1 LSLTATFNTTIA
13 SLRVEPSRRLSQLI
27 LRGRFLWVAPLVAA
41 LTITTVYPGIFLIA
55 LAVSDSRL
63 GKPFSAFSGFKN
75 LGASLSDPL
84 FLEALGRSAAY
95 AVASSLVQLAL
106 GLAIALLLSALVK
119 SGRFLMSLILLPLMT
134 PPVMVGIAW
143 KLILAPAGGLL
154 NGVLMNLGI
163 TDAPISF
170 LGTAGLAWLSVGVA
184 DVWQW
189 TPFIAILSF
198 AAIASLPG
206 DVFEAAAIDGASAW
220 QTFRKILLPLLAPQL
235 AAIFLLRLVIAF
247 KIFDLIYVLTFGG
260 PGLPHHDG
268 ELPQVA
274 PRPGAIRCRPC
285 RGGDRDLHPGGRHRD
300 LAGGLARQAR
310 GQGGGG
316 RCIVQPRSSPKFW
329 PRPSPSASSLCRSP
343 S

>member
-1 LSLTATFNTTIA
+1 LSLTGTFNTTLA
-13 SLRVEPSRRLSQLI
+13 SLRVTPTRRLSW
-27 LRGRFLWVAPLVAA
+27 RFLWIAPLVAA
-41 LTITTVYPGIFLIA
+41 LVVTTVYPGLFLIA

-63 GKPFSAFSGFKN
+63 GKPFRAFSGFKN
-75 LGASLSDPL
+75 LAASFGDPL

-170 LGTAGLAWLSVGVA
+170 LGTAGLAWLSVGLA

-189 TPFIAILSF
+189 TPFIAILCF

-206 DVFEAAAIDGASAW
+206 DVFEAAAIDGANAW

-247 KIFDLIYVLTFGG
+247 KIFDLVYVLTFGG
-260 PGLPHHDG
+260 PGFHTTTASFHIWRRALEQFDVGRAAAETLIFTLVVGVVTLPAVWLAKRAAKA
-268 ELPQVA
+268 EEA
-274 PRPGAIRCRPC
+274 
-285 RGGDRDLHPGGRHRD
+285 GD
-300 LAGGLARQAR
+300 A
-310 GQGGGG
+310 
-316 RCIVQPRSSPKFW
+316 
-329 PRPSPSASSLCRSP
+329 
-343 S
+343 

>member
-1 LSLTATFNTTIA
+1 
-13 SLRVEPSRRLSQLI
+13 
-27 LRGRFLWVAPLVAA
+27 
-41 LTITTVYPGIFLIA
+41 
-55 LAVSDSRL
+55 
-63 GKPFSAFSGFKN
+63 
-75 LGASLSDPL
+75 
-84 FLEALGRSAAY
+84 
-95 AVASSLVQLAL
+95 
-106 GLAIALLLSALVK
+106 
-119 SGRFLMSLILLPLMT
+119 MT

-260 PGLPHHDG
+260 PGFHTTTASFHIWRRALEQFDVGRAAAETLIFTLVVGLVTLPVVWLAKRATKA
-268 ELPQVA
+268 EA
-274 PRPGAIRCRPC
+274 
-285 RGGDRDLHPGGRHRD
+285 GD
-300 LAGGLARQAR
+300 A
-310 GQGGGG
+310 
-316 RCIVQPRSSPKFW
+316 
-329 PRPSPSASSLCRSP
+329 
-343 S
+343 